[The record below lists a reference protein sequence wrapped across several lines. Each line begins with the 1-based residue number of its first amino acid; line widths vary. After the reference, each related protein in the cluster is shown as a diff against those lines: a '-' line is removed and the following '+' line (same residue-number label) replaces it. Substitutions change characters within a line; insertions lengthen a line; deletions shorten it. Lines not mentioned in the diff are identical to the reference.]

1 MNLKYY
7 QKVILFLVVNFAA
20 LGIGGLLQDPGPMGD
35 WYQNLN
41 KAPWTPPGWVFG
53 AAWTLIMVCFSI
65 FMAELTKYEI
75 PKKLTIL
82 FSVQFVLNVI
92 WNPVFFS
99 HHMIAIALII
109 ISCLTLLVAYFF
121 FNYAKQMKLYAL
133 LIAPYFIW
141 LCIATSLNAYA
152 LLNN

>member
-1 MNLKYY
+1 MKHW
-7 QKVILFLVVNFAA
+7 QKVILFLIINFAA

-35 WYQNLN
+35 WYQSLN

-53 AAWTLIMVCFSI
+53 AAWTLIMVCFSF
-65 FMAELTKYEI
+65 FMAYLSNIEQRN
-75 PKKLTIL
+75 KLIVL
-82 FSVQFVLNVI
+82 FSIQFFLNVI
-92 WNPVFFS
+92 WNAVFFS
-99 HHMIAIALII
+99 HHMMGLSLVIIAA
-109 ISCLTLLVAYFF
+109 LTLLVGFF
-121 FNYAKQMKLYAL
+121 LFNYAQDLKTKAI

>member
-1 MNLKYY
+1 MKHY
-7 QKVILFLVVNFAA
+7 QKVILFLIVNFTA
-20 LGIGGLLQDPGPMGD
+20 LGIGGILQDPGPMGE

-53 AAWTLIMVCFSI
+53 AAWTFIMICFSF
-65 FMAELTKYEI
+65 FMAELTKHETRN
-75 PKKLTIL
+75 KLIAL

-92 WNPVFFS
+92 WNPVFFTHQMMS
-99 HHMIAIALII
+99 VSLFI
-109 ISCLTLLVAYFF
+109 ISSLTLLIGFF
-121 FNYAKQMKLYAL
+121 LFAYAKQMKLYAL

-152 LLNN
+152 ILNN

>member
-1 MNLKYY
+1 MKYY
-7 QKVILFLVVNFAA
+7 QKVILFLIVNFAA
-20 LGIGGLLQDPGPMGD
+20 LGIGGLLQDPGPMGA

-53 AAWTLIMVCFSI
+53 AAWTFIMLCFSF
-65 FMAELTKYEI
+65 FMAELTQHESRN
-75 PKKLTIL
+75 KLITL
-82 FSVQFVLNVI
+82 FSIQFVLNVI
-92 WNPVFFS
+92 WNPIFFS
-99 HHMIAIALII
+99 HHLIGVALVT

-121 FNYAKQMKLYAL
+121 FGYAKKMKSYAL